1 MNLVERV
8 KGMLFQPKSEW
19 GAIEGEPYRRARGVR

>member
-8 KGMLFQPKSEW
+8 KAILLQPKSEW
-19 GAIEGEPYRRARGVR
+19 TVIEGEPGDIPLSAH

>member
-8 KGMLFQPKSEW
+8 KGILLQPKSEW
-19 GAIEGEPYRRARGVR
+19 STIEGEPGAPGI

>member
-8 KGMLFQPKSEW
+8 KGILLQPESEW
-19 GAIEGEPYRRARGVR
+19 GAIEG

>member
-8 KGMLFQPKSEW
+8 KGILLQPKSEW
-19 GAIEGEPYRRARGVR
+19 GAIEGEPGVPGI